1 MPLPPLVAPGPPL
14 TRADSERLAR
24 HLMLPQVGEDGQ
36 RRIMAAKVAVV
47 GAGGLGSP
55 VLQYLAAA
63 GIGTIAII
71 DDDVVE
77 RSNLQRQVLHTVAD
91 LGRRKVDSAAERIT
105 EIAPQ
110 ATLIKHAV
118 RLDAYNAEQYLAG
131 YDVVLDGTDNFTTRY
146 AVNDTCARLGIP
158 LVWASIFQF
167 DAQISVFWSRPPA
180 PATPVTLRDLFPQAP
195 PEGSVPSCAEAGVL
209 GVLCGQVG
217 SVMAAEAL
225 KLIAGFGE
233 PLLGRVLVV
242 DALNARWSEIP
253 LRPAAP
259 AMRVPPA
266 TYGATV
272 TAPPPGAPV
281 TVVPPPPGGYPAPTA
296 GAPPTVGPPP
306 AAAAH
311 ATHATP
317 SGPGRITP
325 AELNRR
331 LEARRHRQ
339 DDFELVD
346 VRDPVEFAQNSI
358 PGAQLIPL
366 SFALTEAGRTGLD
379 TGTEVILYCKTGPRA
394 DRAATAF
401 ERAGFKTTVLAGG
414 IDAWEAR

>member
-1 MPLPPLVAPGPPL
+1 MPLPPLVDPGPPL

-63 GIGTIAII
+63 GVGTIAII
-71 DDDVVE
+71 DDDMVE

-91 LGRRKVDSAAERIT
+91 LGRRKVDSAAEKIV

-110 ATLIKHAV
+110 ASLIKHAV
-118 RLDAYNAEQYLAG
+118 RLDAGNAEQLLGG

-146 AVNDTCARLGIP
+146 LVNDTCARLGIP

-167 DAQISVFWSRPPA
+167 DAQVSVFWSRPPA
-180 PATPVTLRDLFPQAP
+180 PVAPVTLRDLFPQAP

-253 LRPAAP
+253 LRPATTAVR
-259 AMRVPPA
+259 MPPA
-266 TYGATV
+266 
-272 TAPPPGAPV
+272 PPGAPA
-281 TVVPPPPGGYPAPTA
+281 PGTTPATA
-296 GAPPTVGPPP
+296 P
-306 AAAAH
+306 ARARHAA
-311 ATHATP
+311 P

-331 LEARRHRQ
+331 LEARRRRQ

-366 SFALTEAGRTGLD
+366 SFALTEAGRTGLNSD
-379 TGTEVILYCKTGPRA
+379 TEVILYCRTGPRA

-401 ERAGFKTTVLAGG
+401 ERAGFRTTVLAGG

>member
-14 TRADSERLAR
+14 TRADSDRLAR

-36 RRIMAAKVAVV
+36 RRIMAARVAVV

-63 GIGTIAII
+63 GVGTIAII

-91 LGRRKVDSAAERIT
+91 IGRRKVDSAAEK
-105 EIAPQ
+105 IAELAPR
-110 ATLIKHAV
+110 ATLVKHAV
-118 RLDAYNAEQYLAG
+118 RLDAGNAEQILGG

-146 AVNDTCARLGIP
+146 LVNDTCARLGTP

-167 DAQISVFWSRPPA
+167 DAQVSVFWSRPPA
-180 PATPVTLRDLFPQAP
+180 PAAPVTLRDLFPQAP

-242 DALNARWSEIP
+242 DALNARWTEVP
-253 LRPAAP
+253 LRPRATAQAGPGARPAAS
-259 AMRVPPA
+259 VPP
-266 TYGATV
+266 V
-272 TAPPPGAPV
+272 PSVPSVPPVPL
-281 TVVPPPPGGYPAPTA
+281 TRVPPPPGGYPPHPGRTGPARPT
-296 GAPPTVGPPP
+296 PP
-306 AAAAH
+306 A
-311 ATHATP
+311 P
-317 SGPGRITP
+317 SGIGRIS
-325 AELNRR
+325 ADELDRR
-331 LEARRHRQ
+331 LQARRRRE

-346 VRDPVEFAQNSI
+346 VRDPAEFAQNSI

-379 TGTEVILYCKTGPRA
+379 THTEVILYCKTGPRA

-401 ERAGFKTTVLAGG
+401 ERAGFRTAVLAGG
-414 IDAWEAR
+414 IDAWENR

>member
-63 GIGTIAII
+63 GVGTIAII

-91 LGRRKVDSAAERIT
+91 LGRRKVDSAAEKIA

-110 ATLIKHAV
+110 AALIKHAV
-118 RLDAYNAEQYLAG
+118 RLDAYNAEQFLGG

-180 PATPVTLRDLFPQAP
+180 PAVPVTLRDLFPQAP

-259 AMRVPPA
+259 AVRVPPGTPA
-266 TYGATV
+266 
-272 TAPPPGAPV
+272 

-296 GAPPTVGPPP
+296 GPPPTAGPSPTAP
-306 AAAAH
+306 AR
-311 ATHATP
+311 ATHAAP

-379 TGTEVILYCKTGPRA
+379 TATEVILYCKTGPRA

-401 ERAGFKTTVLAGG
+401 ERAGFRTTVLAGG